1 MDIKT
6 ITNPVFKKNVVDNEN
21 GVIVKSIYLK
31 KKTRMDRDMKTLV
44 WQFYRHRNS
53 LNVNDVIKKYGRDSL
68 IINYSIKPKSDD
80 KDSKTACCMKNA
92 CMNDAF
98 TDDCDYS
105 MNDYSMNDYSMND
118 YSMNDYSMNGIGM
131 NGIGMNGIGIG
142 CGIAKGTFGAQG
154 TFGSRSIGGSGMNGC
169 SFIGD
174 STIDY
179 IDHGIMDELQTEI
192 ETIIN
197 NNYDPYT
204 LSGPHFQCEM
214 RDLVDHTRM
223 I

>member
-6 ITNPVFKKNVVDNEN
+6 ITNPIFKKNIVDNEN

-44 WQFYRHRNS
+44 WQYYRHRKS

-68 IINYSIKPKSDD
+68 IINYSIKPKSDEHIDD
-80 KDSKTACCMKNA
+80 KDSSVNDVYVNDA
-92 CMNDAF
+92 CMNDVYVNDCCM
-98 TDDCDYS
+98 TDACINGCDYSTIDYS
-105 MNDYSMNDYSMND
+105 MNGCIDC
-118 YSMNDYSMNGIGM
+118 SMNGIGM
-131 NGIGMNGIGIG
+131 NGI
-142 CGIAKGTFGAQG
+142 AKGTFAKGTFAEG
-154 TFGSRSIGGSGMNGC
+154 TFGGGGGV
-169 SFIGD
+169 GGGG

-204 LSGPHFQCEM
+204 LSGPLFHCTM
-214 RDLVDHTRM
+214 YDLIDHTRM

>member
-1 MDIKT
+1 
-6 ITNPVFKKNVVDNEN
+6 
-21 GVIVKSIYLK
+21 
-31 KKTRMDRDMKTLV
+31 MDRDMKTLV

-53 LNVNDVIKKYGRDSL
+53 LNVNDVIKKYGRNSL

-80 KDSKTACCMKNA
+80 KDSMTAC

-98 TDDCDYS
+98 TNDCDYS
-105 MNDYSMNDYSMND
+105 TI
-118 YSMNDYSMNGIGM
+118 DYSMNGIGM
-131 NGIGMNGIGIG
+131 NGIGMNGIG
-142 CGIAKGTFGAQG
+142 
-154 TFGSRSIGGSGMNGC
+154 SRSIGGSGMNGC
-169 SFIGD
+169 GGITEGTFGGCGG

>member
-6 ITNPVFKKNVVDNEN
+6 ITNPIFKKNIVDNEN

-44 WQFYRHRNS
+44 WQYYRHRKS

-68 IINYSIKPKSDD
+68 IINYSVKPKNDSHIDD
-80 KDSKTACCMKNA
+80 NDSSVNNVCMTDCCMTDA
-92 CMNDAF
+92 CMTDACINGCDYS
-98 TDDCDYS
+98 TIDYS
-105 MNDYSMNDYSMND
+105 MNGCIDC
-118 YSMNDYSMNGIGM
+118 SMNGIGM
-131 NGIGMNGIGIG
+131 NGI
-142 CGIAKGTFGAQG
+142 AKGTFAEG
-154 TFGSRSIGGSGMNGC
+154 TFGGGGG
-169 SFIGD
+169 GGGGGG

-204 LSGPHFQCEM
+204 LSGPLFHCTM
-214 RDLVDHTRM
+214 YDLIDHTRM

>member
-6 ITNPVFKKNVVDNEN
+6 ITNPIFKKNVVDNEN

-53 LNVNDVIKKYGRDSL
+53 LNVNDVIKKYGRNSL
-68 IINYSIKPKSDD
+68 IINYSIKPKSDEHIDD
-80 KDSKTACCMKNA
+80 KDSMTAC

-98 TDDCDYS
+98 TNDCDYS
-105 MNDYSMNDYSMND
+105 TIDYSI
-118 YSMNDYSMNGIGM
+118 NGIGM
-131 NGIGMNGIGIG
+131 NGISMN
-142 CGIAKGTFGAQG
+142 GIAKGTFGG
-154 TFGSRSIGGSGMNGC
+154 RSIGGSGMNGC
-169 SFIGD
+169 GGITEGTFGGGG